1 MADFEVLGAILTA
14 DPISE
19 DDAIAAVEGAEAG
32 AVVSFRGVVRN
43 HDGGQGVER
52 LSYTAH
58 PTASKAMLEVV
69 ASLLNEYSEEA
80 SHPVRI
86 WAAHRVGTL
95 QVGDVALVCAVSA
108 AHRGQAFTICSE
120 LVDRIKVG
128 VPIWKEQ
135 LFSDGSMEWVGADEP
150 MSRRTRRLPD
160 TKRPSALHAAAG

>member
-69 ASLLNEYSEEA
+69 ATLLDEYSEEA

-95 QVGDVALVCAVSA
+95 QVGEVALVCAVSA

-120 LVDRIKVG
+120 LVDRIKAG

-160 TKRPSALHAAAG
+160 TKRPSALHSAAG

>member
-19 DDAIAAVEGAEAG
+19 DDAISAVEGAEAG

-69 ASLLNEYSEEA
+69 ATLLDEYSEEA

-120 LVDRIKVG
+120 LVDRIKAG

-135 LFSDGSMEWVGADEP
+135 LFRDGSMEWVGADEP

>member
-69 ASLLNEYSEEA
+69 ATLLDEYSEEA

-120 LVDRIKVG
+120 LVDRIKAG

-135 LFSDGSMEWVGADEP
+135 LFSDGSVEWVGADEP
-150 MSRRTRRLPD
+150 MSRQTRRLPD
-160 TKRPSALHAAAG
+160 TKRPSALHSAAG